1 MSTTKTTEP
10 GPDTSEPPETTPVD
24 QENSSDEPQGS
35 KTSPKATNIADDTD
49 RKKKEKGEQVGVD
62 SIVRIGRGETVIAVR
77 RLSYWYG
84 QVIGVND
91 ISLDIGQGVVGLL
104 GPNGAGKSTLLKL
117 MTGQLRPAT
126 GMVTVNGQ
134 RVWNSS
140 KTFAELGFVPE
151 QDAFYEEMTGRQ
163 FVTHLTRLQGFSS
176 DDAAE
181 LAAEAI
187 ETVSLTEQADRK
199 IREYSKGMRQRIKIA
214 QALAHKPTVL
224 FFDEPLSGTDPVGR
238 RRIIDLIRE
247 LGDQGRTVFVSSHIL
262 HEVQAMTSDIVLI
275 NRGKVVADGNL
286 FRIRELIDEH
296 PHRIYVECDKSRE
309 FAALLT
315 PFEDISEIQFSE
327 RGFFVSTDD
336 PDACYG
342 RIPRL
347 SLEHGFKL
355 QAMTSQDNNLSAIFR
370 FLVP

>member
-1 MSTTKTTEP
+1 MSTTKTTES
-10 GPDTSEPPETTPVD
+10 GPDTPETTPV
-24 QENSSDEPQGS
+24 EPKSSSEEPEGS
-35 KTSPKATNIADDTD
+35 KASKEPAKVSVQNDPK
-49 RKKKEKGEQVGVD
+49 EGEQVGVD
-62 SIVRIGRGETVIAVR
+62 SIVRIGRGKTVVAVR

-126 GMVTVNGQ
+126 GMVTVNNQ

-163 FVTHLTRLQGFSS
+163 FVTHLTRLQGFSA
-176 DDAAE
+176 DDATE

-187 ETVSLTEQADRK
+187 ETVSLTEQADRR

-247 LGDQGRTVFVSSHIL
+247 LGDEGRTVFVSSHIL